1 MVSARALGIG
11 VLEFIVGVAWGVVL
25 SLYAKSMVDSGV
37 DGGLYGLL
45 GLILSTTSILSLII
59 TGLML
64 DKGFR
69 LHATI
74 SAGVALSLGLYL
86 INYNYDIITS
96 LLVVLALGYAMGSH
110 NNISIY
116 TLSLYSRGY
125 PIVFTI
131 AYSLS
136 LLGFS
141 LGALLI
147 ALKINIRSLL
157 IILIILVLLSFLAYS
172 TLITDVHGN
181 TKLTPRLG
189 RVSRSIVLVTLI
201 VLLTGLSLGMSVY
214 NYDYYIVAL
223 LGLDEASVGLTLS
236 IASIAA
242 SITVLFSS
250 LLINTFNYSI
260 RFYSISM
267 ATQALAITLLAYTS
281 SSQIAPLFYAL
292 RSSAGIVA
300 DSLLDSIYTRI
311 VDFSMRGLTI
321 AIVLTSYEV
330 GLGLGKLVGSS
341 ISGLGYDKP
350 MIIGSII
357 IVGIAIFSSKI
368 LNVVDDRVTLIYN
381 SNLKSRREAY
391 NETTSS
397 YYRGVISVVMNTII
411 FTLNTLVIHIARLH
425 SYLINAR
432 FG

>member
-189 RVSRSIVLVTLI
+189 KVSRSIVLVTLI

-214 NYDYYIVAL
+214 
-223 LGLDEASVGLTLS
+223 
-236 IASIAA
+236 
-242 SITVLFSS
+242 
-250 LLINTFNYSI
+250 
-260 RFYSISM
+260 
-267 ATQALAITLLAYTS
+267 
-281 SSQIAPLFYAL
+281 
-292 RSSAGIVA
+292 
-300 DSLLDSIYTRI
+300 
-311 VDFSMRGLTI
+311 
-321 AIVLTSYEV
+321 
-330 GLGLGKLVGSS
+330 
-341 ISGLGYDKP
+341 
-350 MIIGSII
+350 
-357 IVGIAIFSSKI
+357 
-368 LNVVDDRVTLIYN
+368 
-381 SNLKSRREAY
+381 
-391 NETTSS
+391 
-397 YYRGVISVVMNTII
+397 
-411 FTLNTLVIHIARLH
+411 
-425 SYLINAR
+425 
-432 FG
+432 